1 MKTELTMADLETLQD
16 ALAYKL
22 LFLKDLERTT
32 WISKSY
38 TIAIVSLI
46 AKLEAMKEER
56 DEDSI
61 RSKRD

>member
-22 LFLKDLERTT
+22 LWLKDQELTAELTRMDTLP
-32 WISKSY
+32 IMR
-38 TIAIVSLI
+38 LI
-46 AKLEAMKEER
+46 GKLEAMKEER

-61 RSKRD
+61 GTERD

>member
-38 TIAIVSLI
+38 TIAIMSLI

-56 DEDSI
+56 NEDCISA
-61 RSKRD
+61 KRD

>member
-61 RSKRD
+61 GTERD

>member
-16 ALAYKL
+16 ALAYKR

-32 WISKSY
+32 CISKSY

-56 DEDSI
+56 NEDCI
-61 RSKRD
+61 RAK

>member
-56 DEDSI
+56 NEDCI
-61 RSKRD
+61 RAK

>member
-22 LFLKDLERTT
+22 LWIKDQELTAELTRMDTLP
-32 WISKSY
+32 
-38 TIAIVSLI
+38 VMRLI
-46 AKLEAMKEER
+46 GKLEAMKEER

-61 RSKRD
+61 RANRD

>member
-22 LFLKDLERTT
+22 LFLKYLERTT

-46 AKLEAMKEER
+46 AKLEAMKEKKNEDCIRAER
-56 DEDSI
+56 D
-61 RSKRD
+61 

>member
-22 LFLKDLERTT
+22 LFPKDLERTT
-32 WISKSY
+32 WISKSHA
-38 TIAIVSLI
+38 IAIVSLI

-56 DEDSI
+56 NEDCIST
-61 RSKRD
+61 K

>member
-1 MKTELTMADLETLQD
+1 MKTELTKKELETLQD

-38 TIAIVSLI
+38 TIEIVSLI
-46 AKLEAMKEER
+46 AKLEAMKEEK

-61 RSKRD
+61 GTE

>member
-1 MKTELTMADLETLQD
+1 MKTELTKNELETLQD

-38 TIAIVSLI
+38 TIEIVSLI

-56 DEDSI
+56 DEDCI
-61 RSKRD
+61 GTERD